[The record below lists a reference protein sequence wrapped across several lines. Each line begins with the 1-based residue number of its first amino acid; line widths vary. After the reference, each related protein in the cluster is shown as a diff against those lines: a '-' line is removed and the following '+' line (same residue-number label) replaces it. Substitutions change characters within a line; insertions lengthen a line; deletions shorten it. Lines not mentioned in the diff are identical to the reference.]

1 MTARHSLVLQGI
13 HAGIVIAVLVSV
25 TVLGVQGT
33 LASDSLIAVYGA
45 AIGFAGASAS
55 QLGALG
61 QAVNGKAIV
70 SHEALADREATL
82 RTAMVASAAAPAHTV
97 EAVTPADVEA
107 EESGRGASD

>member
-1 MTARHSLVLQGI
+1 MSARHSLYLQAI
-13 HAGIVIAVLVSV
+13 HAGIVVAVLISV

-61 QAVNGKAIV
+61 QAINGKQTISNEAI
-70 SHEALADREATL
+70 SEREATL
-82 RTAMVASAAAPAHTV
+82 RTAMVAAGAAPAHEV
-97 EAVTPADVEA
+97 APIQPEPPHPA
-107 EESGRGASD
+107 ESR

>member
-1 MTARHSLVLQGI
+1 MSAKQSLYLQAI
-13 HAGIVIAVLVSV
+13 HAGIVVAVLVSV

-61 QAVNGKAIV
+61 QAINGKTTITEGAIA
-70 SHEALADREATL
+70 EREATL
-82 RTAMVASAAAPAHTV
+82 RTAMVAAAAATPHDIAALQPIPPAR
-97 EAVTPADVEA
+97 P
-107 EESGRGASD
+107 EEG

>member
-1 MTARHSLVLQGI
+1 MVSARQSLYLQGI
-13 HAGIVIAVLVSV
+13 HATIVLAVLISV

-61 QAVNGKAIV
+61 QAVNGKATMTN
-70 SHEALADREATL
+70 EAMSEREATL
-82 RTAMVASAAAPAHTV
+82 RTAMVAAAGSPAHTMAAV
-97 EAVTPADVEA
+97 EPEP
-107 EESGRGASD
+107 EPGPE